1 MTTTTAAE
9 PITRT
14 LEVPGATLTYDVRTS
29 DVTTEPPL
37 FLIGAPMGAGGFP
50 SLIAELPERKIVTYD
65 PRGTERSIATD
76 PSSPITPD
84 TAADDLHAIV
94 EAVGGGPV
102 DVLASS
108 GGAVNAL
115 AWVARHPDD
124 IRTLVAHEPP
134 LGTVLPDREA
144 IAASMHALYETYQRA
159 GFGPAMAK
167 FIVLVSHAGPFTP
180 ELAAAPAPDPAM
192 FGMPTEDDGSRNDL
206 MFAHQVLHLVGY
218 EPDFDALRRAST
230 RIVPAAGV
238 ESEGIMAGRG
248 AFGVAERLGTEVAIF
263 PGGHNGFMGG
273 EYGQPPG
280 DPAGFAA
287 KLREVL
293 AG

>member
-1 MTTTTAAE
+1 MATTTHETTHA
-9 PITRT
+9 
-14 LEVPGATLTYDVRTS
+14 LEVPGATLTYDVRRNES
-29 DVTTEPPL
+29 TTEPPL

-50 SLIAELPERKIVTYD
+50 SLIAQLPERTIITYD
-65 PRGTERSIATD
+65 PRGTDRSVAHD
-76 PSSPITPD
+76 PASPITPD

-94 EAVGGGPV
+94 QAVGGPV

-115 AWVARHPDD
+115 AWVGRYPNDV
-124 IRTLVAHEPP
+124 RTLVAHEPP
-134 LGTVLPDREA
+134 LASVLPDHEPALATMRA
-144 IAASMHALYETYQRA
+144 LHATYMRD

-167 FIVLVSHAGPFTP
+167 FIVVVSHKGPFTA
-180 ELAAAPAPDPAM
+180 ELAAAPPPDPAM
-192 FGMPTEDDGSRNDL
+192 FGMPTEDDGTRTDL

-218 EPDFDALRRAST
+218 EPDFDALRRAPT

-238 ESEGIMAGRG
+238 ESDGLLASRG
-248 AFGVAERLGTEVAIF
+248 AFALAERLGTEVAMF

-280 DPAGFAA
+280 DPPGFAA

-293 AG
+293 GGT

>member
-1 MTTTTAAE
+1 MTTTTAVE
-9 PITRT
+9 PMTRT
-14 LEVPGATLTYDVRTS
+14 LEVPGATLTYDVRRN
-29 DVTTEPPL
+29 DATTEPPL

-50 SLIAELPERKIVTYD
+50 SLIAQLPERTIITYD
-65 PRGTERSIATD
+65 PRGSERSVAHD
-76 PSSPITPD
+76 PAAPITPD
-84 TAADDLHAIV
+84 TAAEDLHAIV
-94 EAVGGGPV
+94 AELGGPV

-115 AWVARHPDD
+115 AWVARYPNDV
-124 IRTLVAHEPP
+124 RTLVAHEPP
-134 LGTVLPDREA
+134 LASVLPDREPVM
-144 IAASMHALYETYQRA
+144 ASMRALHETYMRD

-167 FIVLVSHAGPFTP
+167 FITLVSHTGPFTD
-180 ELAAAPAPDPAM
+180 ELATAPAPDP
-192 FGMPTEDDGSRNDL
+192 
-206 MFAHQVLHLVGY
+206 HLVGY
-218 EPDFDALRRAST
+218 EPDFEALRRAPT

-248 AFGVAERLGTEVAIF
+248 AFGVAERLGTGVAIF

-293 AG
+293 AD

>member
-1 MTTTTAAE
+1 VSSTATDQTTH
-9 PITRT
+9 T
-14 LEVPGATLTYDVRTS
+14 LEVPGATLTYDVRRNPAS
-29 DVTTEPPL
+29 TEPPL

-50 SLIAELPERKIVTYD
+50 SLIAQLPERTIITYD
-65 PRGTERSIATD
+65 PRGSERSVAHD

-84 TAADDLHAIV
+84 LAADDLHAIV
-94 EAVGGGPV
+94 EAVGGPV

-115 AWVARHPDD
+115 AWVARYPMD

-134 LGTVLPDREA
+134 LASVLPDQEQCMATMRA
-144 IAASMHALYETYQRA
+144 LHATYMER

-167 FIVLVSHAGPFTP
+167 FIVLVSHQGPFTA
-180 ELAAAPAPDPAM
+180 ELASAPPPDPAS
-192 FGMPTEDDGSRNDL
+192 FGLPTEDDGNRTDL

-218 EPDFDALRRAST
+218 EPDFEALRRAPT

-238 ESEGIMAGRG
+238 ESDGILASRG
-248 AFGVAERLGTEVAIF
+248 AFGVAERLGTDVAMF

-280 DPAGFAA
+280 DPEAFAA
-287 KLREVL
+287 KLRDVL
-293 AG
+293 AAR